1 MVIISKV
8 VNNTR
13 YAVFRAYKQLLKVQ
27 RETFNEDTY
36 TIKEAKRKTR
46 EEFLKNKDEIDTN
59 KIQECI
65 NQANDVASLLQKNV
79 AQAEIENPSEHIFKI
94 KLHERHELGD
104 NKSIKNP
111 PSKTLKR
118 QMVGNCARDLPRTR
132 IFISHDHIS
141 SLQFVSKMTQH
152 STDSLNLAHDL
163 INISKTGEF
172 ADVVI
177 RVGEDRAWHQTKK
190 DNMILLSKPNIQ
202 PRAFIGRNDL
212 SRIRR
217 LIFTK
222 DDEILVKFSE
232 LLNPERAACL
242 SIIIS
247 NMYNNLESIGLCE
260 FNLLLRGS
268 RDGMTVNSFTS
279 RCCDEIWARKLNE
292 KSFIFQY
299 HDFEFE
305 KSLSNGL
312 PSWTKDYNILNINFG
327 IGFDYIVIKGWK
339 MNNFYELDEIEIFQV
354 NRRNSLTQA
363 TDKVRETQHNPI
375 FLVIDSNAKQQRKDN
390 EK

>member
-36 TIKEAKRKTR
+36 TIKDEFICCLEAKRKTR

-118 QMVGNCARDLPRTR
+118 QM
-132 IFISHDHIS
+132 
-141 SLQFVSKMTQH
+141 FVSKMTQH

-177 RVGEDRAWHQTKK
+177 RVGEDRGELNTK
-190 DNMILLSKPNIQ
+190 NFLVHSIVLSARSKW
-202 PRAFIGRNDL
+202 F
-212 SRIRR
+212 
-217 LIFTK
+217 
-222 DDEILVKFSE
+222 
-232 LLNPERAACL
+232 RAAL
-242 SIIIS
+242 I
-247 NMYNNLESIGLCE
+247 
-260 FNLLLRGS
+260 
-268 RDGMTVNSFTS
+268 
-279 RCCDEIWARKLNE
+279 
-292 KSFIFQY
+292 
-299 HDFEFE
+299 
-305 KSLSNGL
+305 
-312 PSWTKDYNILNINFG
+312 
-327 IGFDYIVIKGWK
+327 
-339 MNNFYELDEIEIFQV
+339 
-354 NRRNSLTQA
+354 
-363 TDKVRETQHNPI
+363 
-375 FLVIDSNAKQQRKDN
+375 
-390 EK
+390 